1 MYLEHLIYSSTLAIL
16 CGMVYYKLYGRDPS
30 WIIIISAFVPDLDL
44 IVTPLFQISVIRL
57 FFYGHLLHHGDFH
70 TLGSLI
76 LYAMIL
82 SLVLLPFGI
91 RFLDAFIFG
100 AIGFAAHLFEDS
112 LVYGARDLYLWP
124 ITIHKV
130 GIKIFDYHRDWFG
143 AADAS
148 VLVIGVILL
157 LIAAIIR
164 THFEGRNWTRHYI
177 PNMIFK

>member
-1 MYLEHLIYSSTLAIL
+1 
-16 CGMVYYKLYGRDPS
+16 
-30 WIIIISAFVPDLDL
+30 
-44 IVTPLFQISVIRL
+44 
-57 FFYGHLLHHGDFH
+57 
-70 TLGSLI
+70 
-76 LYAMIL
+76 MIL